1 MRETLE
7 AIATEAG
14 HAILAVYD
22 SSDFNVEMKSDDSPL
37 TRADLAS
44 HAVIV
49 EALARHFP
57 EIPILSEEGSLP
69 PFFERQSWSRY
80 FLIDPLDG
88 TKEFIARNGEFTVN
102 IALIDHGV
110 PAAGDN
116 H

>member
-1 MRETLE
+1 MYAHRVDRFVSVTLPRVEKEDSDEETLE

-49 EALARHFP
+49 EALARHF
-57 EIPILSEEGSLP
+57 L
-69 PFFERQSWSRY
+69 RSRY
-80 FLIDPLDG
+80 CLRKARYRPSLSGKAGLDI
-88 TKEFIARNGEFTVN
+88 F
-102 IALIDHGV
+102 
-110 PAAGDN
+110 
-116 H
+116 